1 MKGKHRFLVD
11 LLLLHAILFV
21 PMRLWWRAVHPLRSR
36 RLQTLS
42 AGRSRPVSTLSFAKC
57 ALVVAHPGH
66 ELRVYGWMEAVR
78 PLVFV
83 LTDGSGSGGEARL
96 ESSTRVLA
104 RTLARPGSV
113 YGWMSD
119 RAIYSAILSHDHAAF
134 QRIADQLAET
144 LAAEE
149 IDCVAG
155 DAVEGYNP
163 SHDVCRLVINA
174 AVRMAGRARGT
185 RAAAYE
191 FALVGAPDQCA
202 PELRPRAIRLE
213 LDDQTLARKLDS
225 ARGYE
230 ELAGEVEHALRQFGL
245 APFRTEYLRP
255 VDVDDPYGG
264 WDPAQVPYYES
275 YGEKRVAEGV
285 YDRVLR
291 FREHVQ
297 PLADALWSHSE
308 RRA

>member
-1 MKGKHRFLVD
+1 M
-11 LLLLHAILFV
+11 
-21 PMRLWWRAVHPLRSR
+21 
-36 RLQTLS
+36 QTLS
-42 AGRSRPVSTLSFAKC
+42 ATPPQPAATRLLPKC

-66 ELRVYGWMEAVR
+66 ELRVYGWMESVR

-104 RTLARPGSV
+104 NTLARPGSV

-134 QRIADQLAET
+134 QRIADRLAEA
-144 LAAEE
+144 LVAEG

-174 AVRMAGRARGT
+174 AVRMAARSRG
-185 RAAAYE
+185 APVAAYE
-191 FALVGAPDQCA
+191 FALVGAPDACA
-202 PELRPRAIRLE
+202 PELRPRAIHLE
-213 LDDQTLARKLDS
+213 LDEQTLARKLEA

-230 ELAGEVEHALRQFGL
+230 ELRGEVEHALRQFGL

-255 VDVDDPYGG
+255 VDTDDRYGG
-264 WDPAQVPYYES
+264 WDPDQVPFYES

-285 YDRVLR
+285 YDCVLR

-297 PLADALWSHSE
+297 PLADALWRHTE
-308 RRA
+308 GGA

>member
-1 MKGKHRFLVD
+1 MHTLPAAPF
-11 LLLLHAILFV
+11 
-21 PMRLWWRAVHPLRSR
+21 PAV
-36 RLQTLS
+36 S
-42 AGRSRPVSTLSFAKC
+42 AASFASC

-83 LTDGSGSGGEARL
+83 LTDGSGSAGEARL

-104 RTLARPGSV
+104 RTLARPGSI

-134 QRIADQLAET
+134 RRIADQLAET
-144 LAAEE
+144 MAAEG

-163 SHDVCRLVINA
+163 SHDVCRLVTNA
-174 AVRMAGRARGT
+174 AVRMAARARG
-185 RAAAYE
+185 APIAAYE
-191 FALVGAPDQCA
+191 FALVGAPDECA
-202 PELRPRAIRLE
+202 PGLRPRAIRLE
-213 LDDQTLARKLDS
+213 LDEQTLARKLEA
-225 ARGYE
+225 ARGYP
-230 ELAGEVEHALRQFGL
+230 ELTGEVEHALRQFGL

-255 VDVDDPYGG
+255 VDPGDRYGG
-264 WDPAQVPYYES
+264 WDPDQVPYYER

-291 FREHVQ
+291 FREHVR
-297 PLADALWSHSE
+297 PLADALWDHTE
-308 RRA
+308 RQG

>member
-1 MKGKHRFLVD
+1 MHTLPTAPPQTATPV
-11 LLLLHAILFV
+11 LL
-21 PMRLWWRAVHPLRSR
+21 
-36 RLQTLS
+36 Q
-42 AGRSRPVSTLSFAKC
+42 KC

-66 ELRVYGWMEAVR
+66 ELRVYGWMESVR

-96 ESSTRVLA
+96 ESSTQVLA
-104 RTLARPGSV
+104 GTLARPGSI

-174 AVRMAGRARGT
+174 AVRMAGRARG
-185 RAAAYE
+185 APIAAYD

-202 PELRPRAIRLE
+202 PELRPRALRLE
-213 LDDQTLARKLDS
+213 LDAQTLARKLEA

-255 VDVDDPYGG
+255 VDTDDPYGG

-285 YDRVLR
+285 YDQVLR

-308 RRA
+308 RQR